1 MQIIAHCTRPWG
13 MKTQRNYLPFKG
25 NRNDTRIHK
34 IISSKMLLEVY
45 FSGHNADSID
55 YLLCEA

>member
-13 MKTQRNYLPFKG
+13 MATQLNYLPFQG
-25 NRNDTRIHK
+25 SRNDMYSQT
-34 IISSKMLLEVY
+34 ISSKMLLEVY

-55 YLLCEA
+55 YLLREA